1 MKRRAGSRLF
11 RNCTTMKESKG
22 KLNSKLNFFYL
33 FVTIER
39 PRDLTIGPLKIG
51 IVVAIGLW
59 QTPSDFLQGRKR
71 GKKKRE
77 RESERENGGEGR
89 KVRCYLPKIRCPD
102 QVLM

>member
-1 MKRRAGSRLF
+1 MTNLTSLQ
-11 RNCTTMKESKG
+11 TSKSD
-22 KLNSKLNFFYL
+22 KSLCNSFLG
-33 FVTIER
+33 

-71 GKKKRE
+71 GKKRE
-77 RESERENGGEGR
+77 RERERASEIGGEGR